1 MFGEAILP
9 ESATVRLLYVSPL
22 ALLQLLPGVGLALVR
37 MVQVR
42 ISAAVGSHSKMKE
55 QVLSAQRPSEDENH
69 LWDYHEMACST

>member
-37 MVQVR
+37 MVQVSR
-42 ISAAVGSHSKMKE
+42 EYPPRSEAI
-55 QVLSAQRPSEDENH
+55 QR
-69 LWDYHEMACST
+69 